1 MMPQIVWSGDE
12 NYISRPVCESA
23 TSTCKYHGVGIYVC
37 YTPTRFVGRREV
49 VLVRRRREFPD
60 LTAYISV
67 ARYDNH
73 PKPPWG
79 QLVEKP
85 SDQDLPVR
93 SLVLKKVTPRHCLG
107 RALVRVGL
115 RAALPAVCAHRA
127 VCMCVGQREGTTYLA
142 RYQAAAL

>member
-1 MMPQIVWSGDE
+1 MMLQIVWSGDE

-37 YTPTRFVGRREV
+37 YIPTRFVGRREV
-49 VLVRRRREFPD
+49 VLVRRRRELPD

-67 ARYDNH
+67 ATTTSTVGTARRKAFRSH
-73 PKPPWG
+73 
-79 QLVEKP
+79 
-85 SDQDLPVR
+85 LPVR
-93 SLVLKKVTPRHCLG
+93 SLVLKNVTPRHCLG

-127 VCMCVGQREGTTYLA
+127 VCMCVGHVNRSITQ
-142 RYQAAAL
+142 